1 MAPVVH
7 RVPARPARPRQNP
20 YARSS
25 SRPLLNEELHLLPG
39 AQREGRKPVRAFG
52 AADEAPLRAEPFSAA
67 QMAVHG
73 RQLAARHELVRG
85 GFPERLLARLERNAE
100 LIRDACTALAHAADG
115 ADPLAPGAGCL
126 LDHYPLIDE
135 QVRVARHHLSP
146 RATRALPCLA
156 NGNARAYQLAL
167 EAVSHGDGRLE
178 RDSLARFVAAY
189 QEGAPLL
196 LAELRAIPTML
207 RLALVEN
214 LRRLALRLEQG
225 RAQRVLA
232 RDWAERLIATAGNR
246 PGDLVLVMA
255 DMARTVQP
263 MRGTFVAELARRL
276 QGRGVALAQVLEWL
290 DTRLAD
296 EDSGIQA
303 EARADAAGRAADQVS
318 VDNSIASLR
327 LLGAIDW
334 RDFLE
339 TVSPVE
345 QALRL
350 DPCGSYGRMDA
361 ATRSHYRR
369 TVERLARASSRGEA
383 DVAAEALALANAAP
397 VPGDGEDARRRHVGY
412 YLVAEGAPALRARL
426 GMRAAPLAALR
437 RAARRRPLLT
447 YLGAIGALTLLFT
460 AALLVHAWRSGA
472 GAPLLIVFGV
482 LAAFGASELG
492 QALARMMAARLAT
505 PRPLPRMDASAGI
518 PDGARTLVA
527 VAALLD
533 SEEKVAAL
541 CGALEAHY
549 LANQDPNLRFCLLS
563 DFADADQET
572 VFGDAELLAQARAAI
587 AALNARHGEA
597 AGHGAPFLLLHRPRS
612 WSAGEGAWIGRERKR
627 GQFADLNALLR
638 GGARERFCLVEGNL
652 DGLEGVRYVI
662 ALEAGARLPRDG
674 VRRLVAAMVHPLNR
688 PLLDGTGRHVV
699 AGHALLQPRTVS
711 ALPAEDAS
719 RYARLSSGNGSG
731 NGSGGGLHPAWR
743 GAPELYQDLF
753 GASVHG
759 GQGIYE
765 VDTCER
771 VLGRLPQG
779 QVLAHELL
787 AGCYLRAGLL
797 DDVPL
802 AAEVPARYSD
812 DVARRQRWIR
822 GDWQLA
828 GWLRARAPGAN
839 GKREPNPLPP
849 LARWTLFDGL
859 RRSLVAPTLLA
870 ALLLCWALLP
880 EPAFWSGAAL
890 AVFFLPAFLGML
902 VRLAD
907 QPHDMLWRQHLANW
921 WRDTR
926 FALGHAALDTAFLP
940 HRAWYGMDAILR
952 SGWRM
957 LVSRRK
963 LLQWRST
970 RLVRSSTDMESN
982 WRSMWFAPALAVGTA
997 VLLSFLHPFALF
1009 AAAPLLLLWF
1019 LSPVLAWWLSLP
1031 HLYRTPR
1038 LSAAQAG
1045 FLAALAR
1052 RHWAYFETLAGAQ
1065 DNWFAP
1071 DRLQEHPDTMLVH
1084 RTSPASIGI
1093 GLLST
1098 LSAWDFGFIPQSAL
1112 LARLRASFDSMAL
1125 LERHRGHFHA
1135 GYDTRTLAPLAPV
1148 RIDTAASGHLAG
1160 HLLTLAAGLEQLAQQ
1175 PIAGEQALAGM
1186 RATLRVVED
1195 HASKAPRTLREALG
1209 RCAQALDPDNSRKA
1223 GTLPGL
1229 TDCLQAASAAA
1240 AALTALLPEDADPE
1254 LRAWCARLD
1263 QDARAAHADLLAQAP
1278 WMRAVHEYVLDASL
1292 TRIPTLRELAAFTAP
1307 AGDDDA
1313 TRTLAALV
1321 EEGVAAARARLDE
1334 IAALAGQARAF
1345 ADMDFGL
1352 LYDRHTRLLAAG
1364 YDITAGRLEDAACD
1378 QLASEARL
1386 TSFIGI
1392 AHGQLPQE
1400 HWYALGR
1407 QLGVVGGEQLLLSR
1421 GGALRDYL
1429 MPSLVMPA
1437 RRGTL
1442 LDQSA
1447 RAAIHVQS
1455 DHARRHGVPWGVS
1468 DCACNTVDAALHYDY
1483 RAFGV
1488 PGMGLRRGLKRDL
1501 VIAPHA
1507 AMLGLMVAPEQA
1519 CANLERM
1526 AGLGLVGRYGFYE
1539 AIDYTGARLQQGQPH
1554 AVVRAFLAQHQG
1566 MGLLALSYLLLDR
1579 PMQKRFAA
1587 DPRLQA
1593 ALPLLQERVPR
1604 SGAFDVASIEPAARP
1619 QAPLPVRTAPRPGR
1633 AQPEVQL
1640 LSNGRYHLVV
1650 DSEGSGYSRW
1660 HSLALTRRRG
1670 DATDGSGGLACYLR
1684 DLGSGAVWTAAWQP
1698 ALAEPEQYEALFPE
1712 GSAQLRRRDR
1722 GIDLLTEIVVS
1733 PEDDVELRRMRIRNR
1748 SGQAR
1753 AIELTSYV
1761 EVLPAPH
1768 DPDRAWPVQ
1777 CEILADDGA
1786 ILCMRPP
1793 RVQDEPA
1800 PWLLHQ
1806 VTIDGGKPDAASFE
1820 TSRARFLGRADGNP
1834 LPAALRSR
1842 EPLGGAD
1849 GAEPDPA
1856 LAIRRVLALAPDEE
1870 VVVDLV
1876 LGVAATRAAALAL
1889 AAKLRERD
1897 AAARVSALAW
1907 TYDQAFLAGLGMGA
1921 ADARLCGRLAGHLL
1935 YPRRAL
1941 RADPALV
1948 ARNRLGQPGLWPY
1961 AISGDHP
1968 IVLLHLRDA
1977 ANILLARQLVQAQ
1990 AWWSLKGLAA
2000 DLVIWYE
2007 GEALGEQL
2015 MELAA
2020 ALAPPSGRPGAVFML
2035 AVDQVP
2041 EEDRVLMQAVAH
2053 VVLADERGS
2062 LAEQLRRAAV
2072 AAPAP
2077 PVTYPEEGSETW
2089 TAHASGTAA
2098 PQLVLDN
2105 GIGGFSEDGR
2115 EYVVRTGPGRRT
2127 PAPWTNVLAS
2137 PAFGSQVSESGQAT
2151 SWSENA
2157 RDFRLTDSDGD
2168 PLRGT
2173 GGEAFYLR
2181 DEHSGAFWSP
2191 TALPAPSG
2199 GEYLARHGFGYST
2212 FEHAAHGI
2220 HSELT
2225 SFVSLDAPLKYTVLR
2240 VRNDSSAPRR
2250 LSATG
2255 YVAWVLGRSRAEAMH
2270 VVTGRDADSGALVA
2284 HNAWHAD
2291 FAGRTAFFHVDAE
2304 PAAFT
2309 CDRMEFI
2316 GRGRD
2321 LANPA
2326 ALARATLAGTMGAAL
2341 DPCAALQVAFEL
2353 QPGEQKE
2360 LVFML
2365 GVGGQDDHDA
2375 ASLVRRCGGPAA
2387 AGAALEKVR
2396 AWWTETL
2403 GAVRVTTPDPA
2414 LDALANGWLPY
2425 QAIAG
2430 RMWAHGGSAES
2441 GGAIVFGEVLQD
2453 ALALVH
2459 ARPELL
2465 RAQLLRCAARQ
2476 YVEGDVQHCWHPPSG
2491 RGLRTHATTEVLW
2504 LPFAVCSYVA
2514 ATADSA
2520 VLDES
2525 LPYLEGRAPEP
2536 GDSAHEDRPA
2546 ESNVRGDLYEHC
2558 VRAIRHAMRFG
2569 AHGLPVGGGE
2579 GDGESTWLGWFMAAT
2594 LQRFAGLAERR
2605 ADYGFATTCRATAQ
2619 VLAAQVEEHAWDG
2632 ERYRR
2637 TPGGDAPVDRDA
2649 QSWSVLS
2656 GVADSQRAARAME
2669 AFAVGE
2675 GDRLDT
2681 RSAAWAAMAFAQ
2693 LGQGERAWALLDAIN
2708 PARRTAT
2715 LEDCADYGLE
2725 PYVMADCVPPAHPY
2739 VGCGHGSWYTSSA
2752 GWTYRLIVESLLGI
2766 GRQGE
2771 RLVLSPQL
2779 PCGWPGFRLDYRY
2792 RTTLYEIE
2800 VRFAEADALLV
2811 DGREEEGN
2819 LVPLTDD
2826 GRTHRVELLVARRH
2840 GAAIAAASEEPQSKS
2855 IT

>member
-1 MAPVVH
+1 M
-7 RVPARPARPRQNP
+7 
-20 YARSS
+20 
-25 SRPLLNEELHLLPG
+25 NEEPHLLPG
-39 AQREGRKPVRAFG
+39 AQREGYQPVRPSG
-52 AADEAPLRAEPFSAA
+52 ADEAPLRAEPFSAA

-73 RQLAARHELVRG
+73 RQLAARHELVRD
-85 GFPERLLARLERNAE
+85 GFPERLLARLERNADA
-100 LIRDACTALAHAADG
+100 IRDACAALAHAASG
-115 ADPLAPGAGCL
+115 ADPLAPAVEPL
-126 LDHYPLIDE
+126 LDHYPLIEE
-135 QVRVARHHLSP
+135 QIRFARHHLAP
-146 RATRALPCLA
+146 GDTRALPCLA
-156 NGNARAYQLAL
+156 NGNARIYQLAL

-196 LAELRAIPTML
+196 LAELRAIPVVL

-225 RAQRVLA
+225 RAQRALA
-232 RDWAERLIATAGNR
+232 RDWAERMIATAANR

-263 MRGTFVAELARRL
+263 MGGAFAAELARRL
-276 QGRGVALAQVLEWL
+276 RGRGSALVQVLQWL

-296 EDSGIQA
+296 EDSGIEA
-303 EARADAAGRAADQVS
+303 EARADDQSQAADRAS
-318 VDNSIASLR
+318 IANSIASLR

-334 RDFLE
+334 RDFVE

-345 QALRL
+345 QTLRL

-361 ATRSHYRR
+361 ATRGHYRQA
-369 TVERLARASSRGEA
+369 VERLARASNRGEA
-383 DVAAEALALANAAP
+383 DVAAEALALAGAAP
-397 VPGDGEDARRRHVGY
+397 VPDDGQDARRRHVGY
-412 YLVAEGAPALRARL
+412 YLVGEGAPVLRARL

-437 RAARRRPLLT
+437 RGAGRRPLLA
-447 YLGAIGALTLLFT
+447 YLGAIGAFTLLFT
-460 AALLVHAWRSGA
+460 AALLVHAWRGGA
-472 GAPLLIVFGV
+472 GAPLLIVFGF

-492 QALARMMAARLAT
+492 QALARLMAARLAT
-505 PRPLPRMDASAGI
+505 ARPLPRMDASAGI
-518 PDGARTLVA
+518 PIEARTLLA
-527 VAALLD
+527 VPALLD
-533 SEEKVAAL
+533 SEDKIAAL
-541 CGALEAHY
+541 CATLEAHY
-549 LANQDPNLRFCLLS
+549 LTNQDPNLRFCLLT
-563 DFADADQET
+563 DFADAAQET
-572 VFGDAELLAQARAAI
+572 AFGDTELLEQARAGI

-597 AGHGAPFLLLHRPRS
+597 TGHGAPFLLLHRPRS

-638 GGARERFCLVEGNL
+638 GGARERFCLVEGDL
-652 DGLEGVRYVI
+652 DGLARVRYVI
-662 ALEAGARLPRDG
+662 ALDAGARLPRDG
-674 VRRLVAAMVHPLNR
+674 ARRLVAAMLHPLNR
-688 PLLDGTGRHVV
+688 PLLDAAGRRVV
-699 AGHALLQPRTVS
+699 AGHALLQPRTTS
-711 ALPAEDAS
+711 APPAEDAS
-719 RYARLSSGNGSG
+719 RYARLISGNGSG
-731 NGSGGGLHPAWR
+731 NGMHPASR
-743 GAPELYQDLF
+743 GAPELDQDLF
-753 GASVHG
+753 GESVYG

-765 VDTCER
+765 VDACER
-771 VLGRLPQG
+771 VLGRLPEG
-779 QVLAHELL
+779 QVLAHDLL

-797 DDVPL
+797 DEVAL

-828 GWLRARAPGAN
+828 GWLRARVPGMN

-870 ALLLCWALLP
+870 ALLLCWALLR

-890 AVFFLPAFLGML
+890 AVFFLPAFLGMF

-921 WRDTR
+921 WRETR
-926 FALGHAALDTAFLP
+926 FALGRAALDTAFLP
-940 HRAWYGMDAILR
+940 HRAWYGMDAIVR

-982 WRSMWFAPALAVGTA
+982 WRSMWFAPALAVVTA

-1031 HLYRTPR
+1031 HPPR
-1038 LSAAQAG
+1038 APRFSVAQTR

-1052 RHWAYFETLAGAQ
+1052 RHWDYFETLAGAQ

-1071 DRLQEHPDTMLVH
+1071 DRLQEYPNTMLAH
-1084 RTSPASIGI
+1084 RTSPSSIGI

-1112 LARLRASFDSMAL
+1112 LARLRAGFDSMAL

-1135 GYDTRTLAPLAPV
+1135 GYDTRTLAPLAPI
-1148 RIDTAASGHLAG
+1148 RIDTAASGNLAG
-1160 HLLTLAAGLEQLAQQ
+1160 HLLTLAAGLEQLADR
-1175 PIAGEQALAGM
+1175 PITGAQALAGM
-1186 RATLRVVED
+1186 RATLQVVEE
-1195 HASKAPRTLREALG
+1195 HAGRAPRALPPALHTALLQ
-1209 RCAQALDPDNSRKA
+1209 CAQALDPGNCRNV

-1229 TDCLQAASAAA
+1229 ADCLRAASAAA
-1240 AALTALLPEDADPE
+1240 AALPALLPEDADPE

-1263 QDARAAHADLLAQAP
+1263 EDGRAAHADLLAQAP

-1292 TRIPTLRELAAFTAP
+1292 TRIPTLRELAAFVP
-1307 AGDDDA
+1307 PSGDDDA
-1313 TRTLAALV
+1313 ARALAALV
-1321 EEGVAAARARLDE
+1321 QEGAAAARARLDD

-1352 LYDRHTRLLAAG
+1352 LYDRDTGLLAAG
-1364 YDITAGRLEDAACD
+1364 YDVTEGRLEDAACD

-1386 TSFIGI
+1386 ASFIGI
-1392 AHGQLPQE
+1392 ARGQLPQA
-1400 HWYALGR
+1400 HWFALGR

-1429 MPSLVMPA
+1429 MPFLVMPA
-1437 RRGTL
+1437 WRGTL

-1468 DCACNTVDAALHYDY
+1468 DCACNTVDASLEYAY

-1488 PGMGLRRGLKRDL
+1488 PGMGLRRGLGQDL

-1526 AGLGLVGRYGFYE
+1526 AGLGLVGRFGFYE
-1539 AIDYTGARLQQGQPH
+1539 AIDYTGARLPQGQGHGQRH

-1566 MGLLALSYLLLDR
+1566 MGLLALAHLLLDR
-1579 PMQKRFAA
+1579 PMQKRFEA
-1587 DPRLQA
+1587 DPRLRA
-1593 ALPLLQERVPR
+1593 ALALLQERVPR
-1604 SGAFDVASIEPAARP
+1604 SGAFDVACIEPAARP
-1619 QAPLPVRTAPRPGR
+1619 QAPLPVRAAPRPGR

-1640 LSNGRYHLVV
+1640 LSNGRYHLLV
-1650 DSEGSGYSRW
+1650 DSEGGSDSRW
-1660 HSLALTRRRG
+1660 QGLALTRGRG
-1670 DATDGSGGLACYLR
+1670 EATDGSGGLSCYLR
-1684 DLGSGAVWTAAWQP
+1684 DLDNGAVWTAAWQP
-1698 ALAEPEQYEALFPE
+1698 ALAEPEQYEALFPQ

-1722 GIDLLTEIVVS
+1722 GIELVTEIVVS
-1733 PEDDVELRRMRIRNR
+1733 PEDDVELRRMHIRNR

-1753 AIELTSYV
+1753 SIELTSYV

-1768 DPDRAWPVQ
+1768 APDGARPAQ
-1777 CEILADDGA
+1777 CAILADDGA
-1786 ILCMRPP
+1786 VLCTRPP
-1793 RVQDEPA
+1793 HVQAQPT
-1800 PWLLHQ
+1800 PWLLHLMT
-1806 VTIDGGKPDAASFE
+1806 VHGAVHGGKLDAASFE

-1842 EPLGGAD
+1842 EPLGGAE

-1856 LAIRRVLALAPDEE
+1856 LAIRRVLALAPGDE

-1876 LGVAATRAAALAL
+1876 LGVAETRAAALAL
-1889 AAKLRERD
+1889 VAKLRDRD
-1897 AAARVSALAW
+1897 AAGRVFALAW
-1907 TYDQAFLAGLGMGA
+1907 THSQAFLARLDMRP
-1921 ADARLCGRLAGHLL
+1921 ADARLYGRLAGHVL

-1941 RADPALV
+1941 RADPDLV
-1948 ARNRLGQPGLWPY
+1948 ARNRLGQSGLLPY
-1961 AISGDHP
+1961 AISGEHP
-1968 IVLLHLRDA
+1968 LVLLHLRDA
-1977 ANILLARQLVQAQ
+1977 ANLVLARQLAQAQ
-1990 AWWSLKGLAA
+1990 ACWRLQGLAV

-2007 GEALGEQL
+2007 DAALGEQL
-2015 MELAA
+2015 MELVA
-2020 ALAPPSGRPGAVFML
+2020 ALAPPSGQPGAVFAL
-2035 AVDQVP
+2035 AFDQVP
-2041 EEDRVLMQAVAH
+2041 EEDRVLMQAAAR
-2053 VVLADERGS
+2053 VVLTDERGGLS
-2062 LAEQLRRAAV
+2062 EQLRNAAAA

-2077 PVTYPEEGSETW
+2077 QPPSTIYPEEAAENWTLHTSEP
-2089 TAHASGTAA
+2089 A
-2098 PQLVLDN
+2098 PRQLVLDN

-2115 EYVVRTGPGRRT
+2115 EYLVRTGPGRRT
-2127 PAPWTNVLAS
+2127 PAPWSNVLAS
-2137 PAFGSQVSESGQAT
+2137 PVFGSRVSESGQAT

-2157 RDFRLTDSDGD
+2157 RDCRLTASDDD
-2168 PLRGT
+2168 PLREA

-2199 GEYLARHGFGYST
+2199 GEYLTRHGFGYSV

-2225 SFVSLDAPLKYTVLR
+2225 SFVALDAPLKYTVLR

-2255 YVAWVLGRSRAEAMH
+2255 YVAWVLGRARADAVH
-2270 VVTGRDADSGALVA
+2270 VVTGRDPASGALVA
-2284 HNAWHAD
+2284 RNAWHAD
-2291 FAGRTAFFHVDAE
+2291 FAGRTGFFHVDAE
-2304 PAAFT
+2304 PTAFT

-2316 GRGRD
+2316 GRGRG
-2321 LANPA
+2321 LVNPA
-2326 ALARATLAGTMGAAL
+2326 ALARATLASGLGAAL

-2360 LVFML
+2360 LVFVL
-2365 GVGGQDDHDA
+2365 GVGGEDEHGA
-2375 ASLVRRCGGPAA
+2375 ASLVRRHGGLAA

-2396 AWWTETL
+2396 AWWNETL
-2403 GAVRVTTPDPA
+2403 GAVRVATPDPA
-2414 LDALANGWLPY
+2414 LDVLANGWLLY

-2430 RMWAHGGSAES
+2430 RMWAGV
-2441 GGAIVFGEVLQD
+2441 GGAVGFGEVLQD

-2459 ARPELL
+2459 AKPALL
-2465 RAQLLRCAARQ
+2465 RAQLLLCAARQ
-2476 YVEGDVQHCWHPPSG
+2476 YVEGDVRHCRHAPSG
-2491 RGLRTHATTEVLW
+2491 RGLRTGGTGEALW
-2504 LPFAVCSYVA
+2504 LPFAVCRYIA
-2514 ATADSA
+2514 ATGDDA

-2525 LPYLEGRAPEP
+2525 LPCLEGRASAPEA
-2536 GDSAHEDRPA
+2536 GAHKEQPA
-2546 ESNVRGDLYEHC
+2546 ESSVRGDLYGHC
-2558 VRAIRHAMRFG
+2558 VRALRHAMRFG
-2569 AHGLPVGGGE
+2569 AHGLPLGE
-2579 GDGESTWLGWFMAAT
+2579 GDGEGGDESTWLGLFMAEV

-2637 TPGGDAPVDRDA
+2637 TPGKDGSPAGPADQDA

-2656 GVADSQRAARAME
+2656 GVADPQHAARALD
-2669 AFAVGE
+2669 ALAAGE
-2675 GDRLDT
+2675 GDCLDT

-2693 LGQGERAWALLDAIN
+2693 LGQGERAWALLDTVN

-2715 LEDCADYGLE
+2715 REACARYAIE
-2725 PYVMADCVPPAHPY
+2725 PYAMADGLAPAHPY
-2739 VGCGHGSWYTSSA
+2739 VGCGRGSWYTSAA

-2792 RTTLYEIE
+2792 RNSLYEIE

-2811 DGREEEGN
+2811 DGREEQGN
-2819 LVPLTDD
+2819 QVTLADD
-2826 GRTHRVELLVARRH
+2826 GQTHRVELLVARRH

>member
-1 MAPVVH
+1 M
-7 RVPARPARPRQNP
+7 
-20 YARSS
+20 
-25 SRPLLNEELHLLPG
+25 NEESHLLPG
-39 AQREGRKPVRAFG
+39 AQREGYQPVRPFG
-52 AADEAPLRAEPFSAA
+52 ADEAPLRAEPFSAA

-73 RQLAARHELVRG
+73 RQLAARHELVRD
-85 GFPERLLARLERNAE
+85 GFPGRLLARLERNADA
-100 LIRDACTALAHAADG
+100 IRDACAALAHAAGG
-115 ADPLAPGAGCL
+115 ADPLAPAAASL

-135 QVRVARHHLSP
+135 QVRFARHHLAP
-146 RATRALPCLA
+146 GDTRALPCLT

-196 LAELRAIPTML
+196 LAELRAIPVML

-214 LRRLALRLEQG
+214 LRRLALRLAQA
-225 RAQRVLA
+225 RAQRALA
-232 RDWAERLIATAGNR
+232 RDWAERMIATAGVR
-246 PGDLVLVMA
+246 PGDLVLAMA

-263 MRGTFVAELARRL
+263 MGSAFVAELARRL
-276 QGRGVALAQVLEWL
+276 QGRGGALAQVLQWL

-296 EDSGIQA
+296 EDSGIGA
-303 EARADAAGRAADQVS
+303 EVRADDQGQAADRAS
-318 VDNSIASLR
+318 LANSIASLR
-327 LLGAIDW
+327 LLGVVDW
-334 RDFLE
+334 GDFLE

-345 QALRL
+345 QALRQ

-361 ATRSHYRR
+361 ATRGHYRR
-369 TVERLARASSRGEA
+369 AVERLARASRRGEA
-383 DVAAEALALANAAP
+383 DVAAEALALAGAAP
-397 VPGDGEDARRRHVGY
+397 EGDGQDARGRHVGY
-412 YLVAEGAPALRARL
+412 YLVGDGAPALRARL

-447 YLGAIGALTLLFT
+447 YLGAVGALTLLFT
-460 AALLVHAWRSGA
+460 AALLVHAWRGGA
-472 GAPLLIVFGV
+472 GAPLLVVFGI

-505 PRPLPRMDASAGI
+505 PRPLPRMDLSAGI
-518 PDGARTLVA
+518 PIAARTLVA
-527 VAALLD
+527 VPALLD
-533 SEEKVAAL
+533 SEEKIAAL

-549 LANQDPNLRFCLLS
+549 LANRDPNLRFCLLS
-563 DFADADQET
+563 DFADAAQET
-572 VFGDAELLAQARAAI
+572 VFGDAELLEQARAAI
-587 AALNARHGEA
+587 AALNARHGA
-597 AGHGAPFLLLHRPRS
+597 ATGQGSPFLLLHRPRS

-638 GGARERFCLVEGNL
+638 GGARERFCLVEGKL
-652 DGLEGVRYVI
+652 EGLEEVRYVI
-662 ALEAGARLPRDG
+662 ALDAGASLPRDG
-674 VRRLVAAMVHPLNR
+674 ARRLVAAMIHPLNR
-688 PLLDGTGRHVV
+688 PLLDAAGRRVV
-699 AGHALLQPRTVS
+699 AGHALLQPRTTS
-711 ALPAEDAS
+711 ALPPEDAS
-719 RYARLSSGNGSG
+719 RYARLGSGNGSG
-731 NGSGGGLHPAWR
+731 NGIHPAAR
-743 GAPELYQDLF
+743 GAPELDQDLF
-753 GASVHG
+753 GACVYG

-765 VDTCER
+765 VDACAR
-771 VLGRLPQG
+771 VLDRLPQG
-779 QVLAHELL
+779 QVLAHDLL
-787 AGCYLRAGLL
+787 AGCCLRAGLL
-797 DDVPL
+797 DEVAL
-802 AAEVPARYSD
+802 AAPVPARYSD
-812 DVARRQRWIR
+812 DVARRHRWIR

-828 GWLRARAPGAN
+828 GWLRARVPGTD

-849 LARWTLFDGL
+849 LARWHLFDGL

-890 AVFFLPAFLGML
+890 AVFFLPAFLGMF

-940 HRAWYGMDAILR
+940 HRAWYGMDAIVR

-982 WRSMWFAPALAVGTA
+982 WRSMWFAPAFAVGTA

-1031 HLYRTPR
+1031 HPPRAPR
-1038 LSAAQAG
+1038 LSAAQTR

-1052 RHWAYFETLAGAQ
+1052 RHWDYFETLAGAQ

-1071 DRLQEHPDTMLVH
+1071 DRLQEHPDTMLAH

-1098 LSAWDFGFIPQSAL
+1098 LSARDFGFIPQSAL

-1125 LERHRGHFHA
+1125 LERHHGHFYA

-1148 RIDTAASGHLAG
+1148 RIDTAASGNLAG
-1160 HLLTLAAGLEQLAQQ
+1160 HLLTLAAGLEQLADL

-1195 HASKAPRTLREALG
+1195 HAATASRVLHAALAH
-1209 RCAQALDPDNSRKA
+1209 CAQVLDPDNCRKA

-1229 TDCLQAASAAA
+1229 ADCLQSASAAA
-1240 AALTALLPEDADPE
+1240 AALPALLPDDADPE

-1263 QDARAAHADLLAQAP
+1263 EDGRAAHADLLAQAP

-1307 AGDDDA
+1307 AGDDEA
-1313 TRTLAALV
+1313 TRMLAALV
-1321 EEGVAAARARLDE
+1321 EEGVAAARARLRE

-1352 LYDRHTRLLAAG
+1352 LYDRDTRLLAAG
-1364 YDITAGRLEDAACD
+1364 YDVTEDRLEDAACD

-1386 TSFIGI
+1386 ASFIGI

-1400 HWYALGR
+1400 HWFALGR
-1407 QLGVVGGEQLLLSR
+1407 QLGVVGGEQVLLSR

-1437 RRGTL
+1437 WRGTL

-1447 RAAIHVQS
+1447 RAAVHVQA

-1468 DCACNTVDAALHYDY
+1468 DCACNTVDAALHYEY

-1488 PGMGLRRGLKRDL
+1488 PGLGLRRGLKRDL

-1507 AMLGLMVAPEQA
+1507 AMLGLLVAPEPA

-1539 AIDYTGARLQQGQPH
+1539 AIDYTGARLPQGHGQRQ

-1566 MGLLALSYLLLDR
+1566 MGLLALSHLLLDR
-1579 PMQKRFAA
+1579 PMQKRFEA
-1587 DPRLQA
+1587 DPRLRA

-1604 SGAFDVASIEPAARP
+1604 SGAFDVADIEPAARP
-1619 QAPLPVRTAPRPGR
+1619 RAPLPMRAAPRPGR
-1633 AQPEVQL
+1633 SQPEVQL
-1640 LSNGRYHLVV
+1640 LSNGRYHLVL
-1650 DSEGSGYSRW
+1650 DSEGGGDSRW
-1660 HSLALTRRRG
+1660 HGLALTRRRG
-1670 DATDGSGGLACYLR
+1670 GATDGGGGLSCYLR
-1684 DLGSGAVWTAAWQP
+1684 DLDSGAVWTAAWQP

-1722 GIDLLTEIVVS
+1722 GIELVTEIVVS

-1761 EVLPAPH
+1761 EVLPAPD
-1768 DPDRAWPVQ
+1768 DPDRAWPAQ
-1777 CEILADDGA
+1777 CAILADDGA
-1786 ILCMRPP
+1786 ILCTRPP
-1793 RVQDEPA
+1793 RVQDEPP
-1800 PWLLHQ
+1800 PWLLNLMTVH
-1806 VTIDGGKPDAASFE
+1806 GGKPEAAAFE

-1842 EPLGGAD
+1842 APLAGAD

-1856 LAIRRVLALAPDEE
+1856 LAIRRVLALAPDDE

-1876 LGVAATRAAALAL
+1876 LGVAETRAAALAL
-1889 AAKLRERD
+1889 AAKLRDRD
-1897 AAARVSALAW
+1897 AAGRVFALAW
-1907 TYDQAFLAGLGMGA
+1907 THSQAFLASLDIGP
-1921 ADARLCGRLAGHLL
+1921 ADARLHGRLAGHVL

-1948 ARNRLGQPGLWPY
+1948 ARNRLGQSGLWPY

-1968 IVLLHLRDA
+1968 LVLLHLRDA
-1977 ANILLARQLVQAQ
+1977 ANLTLARQVVQAH
-1990 AWWSLKGLAA
+1990 AGWSLKGLAV

-2015 MELAA
+2015 TELVA
-2020 ALAPPSGRPGAVFML
+2020 ALAPPSGRPGAVFVL
-2035 AVDQVP
+2035 AFDQMAA
-2041 EEDRVLMQAVAH
+2041 EDRMLMQAAAR
-2053 VVLADERGS
+2053 VVLTDERGS
-2062 LAEQLRRAAV
+2062 LAEQLHCAA

-2077 PVTYPEEGSETW
+2077 PQPPTMYPEEASENW
-2089 TAHASGTAA
+2089 TLRA
-2098 PQLVLDN
+2098 PDPAPRQLVLDN

-2115 EYVVRTGPGRRT
+2115 EYLVRTGPGRRA
-2127 PAPWTNVLAS
+2127 PAPWSNVLAS
-2137 PAFGSQVSESGQAT
+2137 PVFGSRVSESGQAT
-2151 SWSENA
+2151 SWSENG
-2157 RDFRLTDSDGD
+2157 RDFRITASDDD
-2168 PLRGT
+2168 PLREA

-2199 GEYLARHGFGYST
+2199 GEYLTRHGFGYSV

-2225 SFVSLDAPLKYTVLR
+2225 SFVALDAPLKYTVLR

-2255 YVAWVLGRSRAEAMH
+2255 YVAWVLGRAHEEAMH
-2270 VVTGRDADSGALVA
+2270 VVTGRDPASGALVA
-2284 HNAWHAD
+2284 RNAWHAD
-2291 FAGRTAFFHVDAE
+2291 FAGRTGFFHVDAE

-2326 ALARATLAGTMGAAL
+2326 ALARATLSSAGGAAMGAAL
-2341 DPCAALQVAFEL
+2341 DPCAALQMAFEL

-2360 LVFML
+2360 LVFVL
-2365 GVGGQDDHDA
+2365 GVGDDDQYGA
-2375 ASLVRRCGGPAA
+2375 AGLVRRCGGAVA

-2396 AWWTETL
+2396 AWWNETL
-2403 GAVRVTTPDPA
+2403 GAVRVATPDPA
-2414 LDALANGWLPY
+2414 LDALANGWLLY

-2430 RMWAHGGSAES
+2430 RMWAHA
-2441 GGAIVFGEVLQD
+2441 GGATVVGEVLQD

-2459 ARPELL
+2459 ARPQLL
-2465 RAQLLRCAARQ
+2465 RAQLLLCAARQ
-2476 YVEGDVQHCWHPPSG
+2476 YVEGDVQHCWHAPSG
-2491 RGLRTHATTEVLW
+2491 RGLRTGGTIEALW
-2504 LPFAVCSYVA
+2504 LPFAVCRYVA
-2514 ATADSA
+2514 ATGDDA

-2536 GDSAHEDRPA
+2536 GAGAHEDQPA
-2546 ESNVRGDLYEHC
+2546 ESNLRGDLYEHC
-2558 VRAIRHAMRFG
+2558 VRALRHAMRFG
-2569 AHGLPVGGGE
+2569 AHGLPVHAGE
-2579 GDGESTWLGWFMAAT
+2579 GEGGYESTWLGWFMAEV

-2619 VLAAQVEEHAWDG
+2619 VLAAQAEEHAWDG

-2637 TPGGDAPVDRDA
+2637 TPGEDGSPPGPADRDA

-2656 GVADSQRAARAME
+2656 GVADPQRAARALDALAADE
-2669 AFAVGE
+2669 GE
-2675 GDRLDT
+2675 RLDT

-2715 LEDCADYGLE
+2715 PEACARYAMA
-2725 PYVMADCVPPAHPY
+2725 PYAMAEEVPPAHPY
-2739 VGCGHGSWYTSSA
+2739 VGCGRGSWYTSPA

-2779 PCGWPGFRLDYRY
+2779 PRGWPGFRLDYRY
-2792 RTTLYEIE
+2792 RNSLYEIE

-2811 DGREEEGN
+2811 DGREEQGN
-2819 LVPLTDD
+2819 QVALADD
-2826 GRTHRVELLVARRH
+2826 GRTHRVELLVARWH
-2840 GAAIAAASEEPQSKS
+2840 GTAIAAASEEPQSKS